1 MNLRRQRTLCGEIYK
16 TLNRLNQGYMN
27 PTFKNRNTDRL
38 TRGKYKLNPEIPK
51 PNQATF
57 RTKNY
62 GRKIWNALSNIYKL
76 QKI

>member
-1 MNLRRQRTLCGEIYK
+1 
-16 TLNRLNQGYMN
+16 MN

-62 GRKIWNALSNIYKL
+62 GRKIWNALSNISNIGMVTMLLLEFRNIQL
-76 QKI
+76 QDNRLLENKNT